1 MPMTGHP
8 VLFNAAA
15 LMRSMSW
22 WDPCH
27 DEIDSIWYCS
37 GNVFP
42 ACIIWPMG
50 YTNIFYSSWTH
61 SSTPLFSDTRNLVP
75 EQIWFLVLVLCLGS
89 WTWSWSKTL
98 GHGWVVTE
106 WMVTV
111 SLWAQSIK
119 GRLSVATCQ
128 HIPQGQWILRRFLV
142 LRVLHCIVCPCRSL
156 LFFSL
161 SSFAC
166 LQETWCH

>member
-1 MPMTGHP
+1 
-8 VLFNAAA
+8 
-15 LMRSMSW
+15 MRCMSW

-37 GNVFP
+37 NNAFP

-61 SSTPLFSDTRNLVP
+61 SSPPLFSNTQNLVP
-75 EQIWFLVLVLCLGS
+75 VTIWFLVLVLCLGS
-89 WTWSWSKTL
+89 GTWSWSKTL

-111 SLWAQSIK
+111 SVWAQSRKIK
-119 GRLSVATCQ
+119 CCNMSAHSTGSVDSRKSSCAESTALHSMSLQVIIILFTQIFCVPSGDLVPIIATSLPQSSSCQ
-128 HIPQGQWILRRFLV
+128 
-142 LRVLHCIVCPCRSL
+142 
-156 LFFSL
+156 
-161 SSFAC
+161 
-166 LQETWCH
+166 